1 MSGRTPLAAEVARF
15 LRQRAELQG
24 GELVLDGVDR
34 AEALS
39 MARAGRSVAG
49 DSGPDA
55 PGRTVE
61 EPASGTLRSTDSP
74 DPETSLASFLKAEV
88 EARSRSDAEPE
99 VDQGATD
106 PELPDDY
113 DALRELALGCTRCRL
128 SETRN
133 QVVFADGSPDARLMV
148 VGEAPGANED
158 ASGLPFV
165 GQAGRFLDL
174 LLACVG
180 LSREESVYIANV
192 LKCRPPGNRDPQAD
206 EIECC
211 SPFLRKQ
218 IELVQP
224 EVILA
229 VGTFAGKLLTGT
241 SSTLGRL
248 RGEVYSYE
256 GVPLLVTYHPA
267 ALLRN
272 GRWTRPVWD
281 DLQLL
286 RSVLDGG

>member
-1 MSGRTPLAAEVARF
+1 VSGRTPLAEEVARF

-24 GELVLDGVDR
+24 GELVLHGVDR
-34 AEALS
+34 AEALKL
-39 MARAGRSVAG
+39 ARAGRSLAG
-49 DSGPDA
+49 QA
-55 PGRTVE
+55 
-61 EPASGTLRSTDSP
+61 RSTPTGP
-74 DPETSLASFLKAEV
+74 DPEVSLASFLRAEV
-88 EARSRSDAEPE
+88 EARSRGEAEPE
-99 VDQGATD
+99 VDPATVD
-106 PELPDDY
+106 PALPDDY

-128 SETRN
+128 AETRN
-133 QVVFADGSPDARLMV
+133 QVVFADGSPEARLMV

-224 EVILA
+224 EAILA

>member
-1 MSGRTPLAAEVARF
+1 MSGRTPLAEEVARF

-24 GELVLDGVDR
+24 GELVLHGVDR
-34 AEALS
+34 AEALKL
-39 MARAGRSVAG
+39 ARAGRSLAG
-49 DSGPDA
+49 QA
-55 PGRTVE
+55 
-61 EPASGTLRSTDSP
+61 RSTPTGP
-74 DPETSLASFLKAEV
+74 DPEVSLASFLRAEV
-88 EARSRSDAEPE
+88 EARSRSEAEPE
-99 VDQGATD
+99 VDPATVD
-106 PELPDDY
+106 PALPDDY

-128 SETRN
+128 AETRN
-133 QVVFADGSPDARLMV
+133 QVVFADGSPEARLMV

-224 EVILA
+224 EAILA